1 MASRLQRATGEAVV
15 RLSGRR
21 AGTSLVRLRQQGCAR
36 VHFPMTSDGSME
48 VAFTNSAGGLT
59 GGDHIDLA
67 LELNERAIAVATTQS
82 AERYYRATDGM
93 ASQRVAITLAEGAR
107 LDWLPRETILFD
119 RCRGRRQ
126 LRIDMAANASLLM
139 VETLLFGREAMQ
151 ETLSTIEFRDSWDIF
166 VGEKLVHAERLRLE
180 GTFGDILAG
189 PATLAG
195 ARAIA
200 TILHIA
206 PDAEH
211 KLPLLRAVNPG
222 QGSDLAA
229 SAWNGKLCARLMA
242 GRERDLTVT
251 VLDALRALRRQEPP
265 RFWMF

>member
-1 MASRLQRATGEAVV
+1 M
-15 RLSGRR
+15 
-21 AGTSLVRLRQQGCAR
+21 
-36 VHFPMTSDGSME
+36 
-48 VAFTNSAGGLT
+48 
-59 GGDHIDLA
+59 
-67 LELNERAIAVATTQS
+67 
-82 AERYYRATDGM
+82 
-93 ASQRVAITLAEGAR
+93 
-107 LDWLPRETILFD
+107 
-119 RCRGRRQ
+119 
-126 LRIDMAANASLLM
+126 
-139 VETLLFGREAMQ
+139 
-151 ETLSTIEFRDSWDIF
+151 IEFRDSWDIF
-166 VGEKLVHAERLRLE
+166 VGERLVHAERLRLE

-211 KLPLLRAVNPG
+211 KLPLLRALNPG
-222 QGSDLAA
+222 PGSDLAA

-251 VLDALRALRRQEPP
+251 LLDALRALRQAEPP